1 MGYLLQTLHINYEIP
16 FFHNKLKRQKYFP
29 THFHELFQNARK
41 CYVRTI

>member
-16 FFHNKLKRQKYFP
+16 FFHNKRQKYFP
-29 THFHELFQNARK
+29 THFQELFQNARK